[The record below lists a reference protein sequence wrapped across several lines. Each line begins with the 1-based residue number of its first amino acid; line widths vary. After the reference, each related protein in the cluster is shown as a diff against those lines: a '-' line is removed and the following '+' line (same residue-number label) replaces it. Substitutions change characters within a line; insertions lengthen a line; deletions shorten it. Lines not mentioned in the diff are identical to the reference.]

1 MSDIHDNVLLRMLA
15 KCDQMLAA
23 SEDMLK
29 YARDDEQRDSG
40 LRAWDAT
47 KDMQEIVEASIQHLR
62 QIK

>member
-1 MSDIHDNVLLRMLA
+1 MPDSRDNILLTILA
-15 KCDQMLAA
+15 KCDQILAA

-29 YARDDEQRDSG
+29 YARDDEQRDAG

-47 KDMQEIVEASIQHLR
+47 KDMQEIVEASIQQLR